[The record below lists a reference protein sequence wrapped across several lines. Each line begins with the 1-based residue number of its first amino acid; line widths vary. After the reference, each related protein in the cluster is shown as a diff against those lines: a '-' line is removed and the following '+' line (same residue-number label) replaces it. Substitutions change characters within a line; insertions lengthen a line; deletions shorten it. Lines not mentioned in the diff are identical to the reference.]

1 MCEVALDTVSSHF
14 APKWSRAD
22 ALTRRDVVST
32 VVGVVGPLCTSAN
45 WLERRTA
52 AVLLFILVESCVDAI
67 APMAGELGVALR
79 PLLHDAC
86 VAVSRAAAFFF
97 SELCEY
103 LEETAL
109 EECPWLIGDLNNVG
123 VASRFEHR

>member
-1 MCEVALDTVSSHF
+1 M
-14 APKWSRAD
+14 
-22 ALTRRDVVST
+22 ST

-52 AVLLFILVESCVDAI
+52 AVSLFILVESCVDAI

-79 PLLHDAC
+79 PRLHHASG
-86 VAVSRAAAFFF
+86 AGSRAAAFFF

>member
-32 VVGVVGPLCTSAN
+32 VVGGVGPLCTSAN

-52 AVLLFILVESCVDAI
+52 AVSLFILVESCVDAI